1 MLGKHPHRVAGLWH
15 LVTLLV
21 PMVLVLIALR
31 VLLTPG
37 YLHVA
42 YRLPGFPA
50 DPYGFDLDDRLRWA
64 EKARQYLMR
73 PVDIRFL
80 ARLRLPDGRPL
91 FNDRELAHLVDVKKV
106 VQAALRTGYLALAL
120 LLVLGWWAWRTG
132 QKQAYL
138 RALRRGAWLTLALMG
153 LMTLAVIAAFGVFFV
168 AFHNVFFEPGTWTF
182 ATSDTLI
189 RLFPERFWQQ
199 AFLIAA
205 GITVALAL
213 SILLWTRPGPDNR
226 R

>member
-64 EKARQYLMR
+64 EKARQYLMWTSVSW
-73 PVDIRFL
+73 PGCGS
-80 ARLRLPDGRPL
+80 PT
-91 FNDRELAHLVDVKKV
+91 DVPFST
-106 VQAALRTGYLALAL
+106 TGNWPT
-120 LLVLGWWAWRTG
+120 WWT
-132 QKQAYL
+132 
-138 RALRRGAWLTLALMG
+138 
-153 LMTLAVIAAFGVFFV
+153 
-168 AFHNVFFEPGTWTF
+168 
-182 ATSDTLI
+182 
-189 RLFPERFWQQ
+189 
-199 AFLIAA
+199 
-205 GITVALAL
+205 
-213 SILLWTRPGPDNR
+213 
-226 R
+226 